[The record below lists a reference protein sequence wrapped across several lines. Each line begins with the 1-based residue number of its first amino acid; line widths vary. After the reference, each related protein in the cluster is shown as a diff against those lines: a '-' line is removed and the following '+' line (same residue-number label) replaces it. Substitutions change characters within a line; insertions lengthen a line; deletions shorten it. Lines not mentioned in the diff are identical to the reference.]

1 MKAASFLQ
9 CFVLTFGC
17 ALSVVYA
24 DCPPWDDLL
33 SEESVTQV
41 NISSRRYMFVAYI
54 NPPQLGVCLLG
65 ETLYNQVREDLL
77 ENEPNRHLFWIGV
90 DGTSLDLLSMAGRIY
105 MLQGDQE
112 FYVVSAGE
120 LGGDSSR
127 SINQSEILIS
137 LEGEIDFSEPVT
149 IFYRRG
155 RRTYSNEYWLP
166 EKYLAK

>member
-1 MKAASFLQ
+1 
-9 CFVLTFGC
+9 
-17 ALSVVYA
+17 
-24 DCPPWDDLL
+24 
-33 SEESVTQV
+33 
-41 NISSRRYMFVAYI
+41 
-54 NPPQLGVCLLG
+54 
-65 ETLYNQVREDLL
+65 
-77 ENEPNRHLFWIGV
+77 
-90 DGTSLDLLSMAGRIY
+90 MAGRIY

-155 RRTYSNEYWLP
+155 RGTYSNEYWLP
-166 EKYLAK
+166 DKYLDK